1 MPVWMNWLD
10 PERSTVPVTIISIA
24 LMLAAGFLMTR
35 ITKKLRLPNV
45 TAYIVG
51 GILMGPF
58 CLNLIPTT
66 GVTLPFLSYGGTSVI
81 FTMLEIGIALNVA
94 KGIRPETENDTVNP
108 DFDEEFEF

>member
-10 PERSTVPVTIISIA
+10 SGDSAVPVTIISIA

-51 GILMGPF
+51 GILAGPYV
-58 CLNLIPTT
+58 LNLIPRPSLREPPSCRI
-66 GVTLPFLSYGGTSVI
+66 LPWLLSLSAPVSFSVC
-81 FTMLEIGIALNVA
+81 L
-94 KGIRPETENDTVNP
+94 P
-108 DFDEEFEF
+108 